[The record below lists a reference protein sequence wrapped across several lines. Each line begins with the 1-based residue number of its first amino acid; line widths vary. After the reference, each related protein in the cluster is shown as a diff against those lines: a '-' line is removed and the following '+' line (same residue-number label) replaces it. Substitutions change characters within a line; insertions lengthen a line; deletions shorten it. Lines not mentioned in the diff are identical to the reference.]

1 MAKQVSALLRDFL
14 PQQHQWKMKL
24 MQEWDGI
31 IGTLG
36 DKVRIE
42 KIDGDL
48 LVLGVIHPSW
58 AQELMFLSAMLRNK
72 INDALGSQRIKTI
85 RCKTIVRRGTPAR
98 RDPAGLR
105 KTMAPRA
112 YDEAKRSPK
121 QERSLK
127 KIKDTEMRQ
136 VFAAYLNRVQAMTKS
151 AQ

>member
-1 MAKQVSALLRDFL
+1 MAKQVSALLHDFL
-14 PQQHQWKMKL
+14 PKHHQWKMKL

-31 IGTLG
+31 IGNLK

-72 INDALGSQRIKTI
+72 INDALGSERIKTI
-85 RCKTIVRRGTPAR
+85 RCKTIVRGTRASSKKVV
-98 RDPAGLR
+98 L
-105 KTMAPRA
+105 KNMAAKA
-112 YDEAKRSPK
+112 YDVVERTPK
-121 QERSLK
+121 QERSLR
-127 KIKDTEMRQ
+127 KIKDKEMRQ
-136 VFAAYLNRVQAMTKS
+136 VFAAYFNRVQATTKS